1 MTRFISPLYDTTFK
15 YLWKNDN
22 SRKFFIKLI
31 KYLTTIDL
39 TNYHLYDNEIN
50 SGNNLKDY
58 RLDLVFVPNDE
69 DERFSTTI
77 NIEMY
82 KDYHSTDSIKSFS
95 YVFSLLSKSLKQGDT
110 YFEKQIVQV
119 NFNDGYFKDNKE
131 VGSICYMISDES
143 GKYKKNYMKI
153 YEVYLSKYKGLCYN
167 ETNELD
173 AMLSFLSANSY
184 EEMEQIACGK
194 KEALAIMDELKRLAK
209 EEDFLPEYDFER
221 EMRRVTNT
229 EKEISKQEG
238 LAEGHAEGL
247 TEGHA
252 KGLTEGKESAARE
265 IASNLLKNNVDI
277 ETISKSTDLSI
288 EELNNL
294 KEKEVN

>member
-15 YLWKNDN
+15 YLWKSDN
-22 SRKFFIKLI
+22 ARFYFIKLI

-39 TNYHLYDNEIN
+39 SNYHLYDNEIN

-58 RLDLVFVPNDE
+58 RLDLVFVPNNQ
-69 DERFSTTI
+69 DERLGMTI

-82 KDYHSTDSIKSFS
+82 KNYRSTDSIKSFS
-95 YVFSLLSKSLKQGDT
+95 YVFSLLSKSLKQGET
-110 YFEKQIVQV
+110 YFEKQIVQI
-119 NFNDGYFKDNKE
+119 NFNDGYFKENKE
-131 VGSICYMISDES
+131 VGNICYMISDES

-153 YEVYLSKYKGLCYN
+153 YEAYLSKYKGLCYN
-167 ETNELD
+167 EANELD

-184 EEMEQIACGK
+184 EEMERIACGK
-194 KEALAIMDELKRLAK
+194 KEALTIMDELKKLSK

-238 LAEGHAEGL
+238 
-247 TEGHA
+247 
-252 KGLTEGKESAARE
+252 KESAIRE
-265 IASNLLKNNVDI
+265 VAIKLLKNNVDI
-277 ETISKSTDLSI
+277 KTISNSTGLSI
-288 EELNNL
+288 EEINSLN
-294 KEKEVN
+294 